1 MKKLFVLG
9 FVVALLC
16 TGSCMHETKA
26 EHQVQAEKA
35 APVLTAAE
43 QQKKAQIE
51 KALNG
56 PHGAQI
62 KTAVEKY
69 SKEYK
74 LDKNYVYA
82 IAYTESSFNHR
93 AVSPCGAK
101 GTMQMLDSTFKARGG
116 TNIWDIDQQIKYGCK
131 HLAGLLAKYK
141 GNVYLATSAYLMG
154 GGAVDRYKGQTP
166 PAAKHYV
173 QRVFYHKAIIEGAN
187 I

>member
-1 MKKLFVLG
+1 MR
-9 FVVALLC
+9 ALLILGIVLALC
-16 TGSCMHETKA
+16 CPVTVSAQTLE
-26 EHQVQAEKA
+26 QA
-35 APVLTAAE
+35 
-43 QQKKAQIE
+43 KKTHIE
-51 KALNG
+51 KTMKTAEG
-56 PHGAQI
+56 QKI
-62 KTAVEKY
+62 KAAVEKY
-69 SKEYK
+69 SEEYK

-93 AVSPCGAK
+93 AVSSCGAK

-116 TNIWDIDQQIKYGCK
+116 SNIWDIDQQIKYGCK

-154 GGAVDRYKGQTP
+154 GGAVDRYNGQTP

-173 QRVFYHKAIIEGAN
+173 HRVFYHKAIIEGAN

>member
-1 MKKLFVLG
+1 MR
-9 FVVALLC
+9 ALLILGIVLALC
-16 TGSCMHETKA
+16 CPVTVSAQTLE
-26 EHQVQAEKA
+26 QA
-35 APVLTAAE
+35 
-43 QQKKAQIE
+43 KKTHIE
-51 KALNG
+51 KTMKTAEG
-56 PHGAQI
+56 QKI
-62 KTAVEKY
+62 KAAVEKY
-69 SKEYK
+69 SEEYK

-93 AVSPCGAK
+93 AVSSCGAK

-116 TNIWDIDQQIKYGCK
+116 SNIWDIDQQIKYGCK

-154 GGAVDRYKGQTP
+154 GGAVDRYNGQTP

-173 QRVFYHKAIIEGAN
+173 QRVFYHKAIIEGTN